1 MGSILQD
8 MMGML
13 SRKDSV
19 TPKADDLM
27 TLARYPNPQE
37 RLKPRPTLRTELV
50 TMAKLKTYMTTGD
63 AGGVVKT
70 LTTVGTTGPSTLV
83 GSVLN
88 VPNYG
93 GTQTLSIAGQVLSL
107 TSGGSVTLPDEYVNS
122 AVFNGAT
129 DLLTLNRVSGG
140 SIQIDMNRKDV
151 NEYVNLTLI
160 EASTAAPV
168 QLPAAAQGQ
177 LFVVANA
184 GAGANAT
191 VNLPNASAT
200 AWVFRKITVT
210 TNGTTSASR
219 TLTLNAAGSE
229 EINGAGT
236 LVLDK
241 LYASVTLWS
250 DGTNWIV
257 LSSSQVTVV

>member
-8 MMGML
+8 MMGMA
-13 SRKDSV
+13 SRKDTV
-19 TPKADDLM
+19 TPKADDLL

-37 RLKPRPTLRTELV
+37 KLKPRPSLRTELI
-50 TMAKLKTYMTTGD
+50 TMAKLKTFINEGDGGGLVKSLTTTGTS
-63 AGGVVKT
+63 GV
-70 LTTVGTTGPSTLV
+70 STLV
-83 GSVLN
+83 SGVLN
-88 VPNYG
+88 VPSYAN
-93 GTQTLSIAGQVLSL
+93 SI
-107 TSGGSVTLPDEYVNS
+107 EYVNS
-122 AVFNGAT
+122 AAFDGAT
-129 DLLTLNRVSGG
+129 DLLTLNRVSGD

>member
-1 MGSILQD
+1 MSNLLQD

-13 SRKDSV
+13 SRKMTV
-19 TPKADDLM
+19 TPKGDDYM
-27 TLARYPNPQE
+27 SLARYPNPQE
-37 RLKPRPTLRTELV
+37 RMKPNPKIQTELV
-50 TMAKLKTYMTTGD
+50 KISDLKTFMD
-63 AGGVVKT
+63 
-70 LTTVGTTGPSTLV
+70 S
-83 GSVLN
+83 GSSS
-88 VPNYG
+88 
-93 GTQTLSIAGQVLSL
+93 QQLSIAGQVLSL

-122 AVFNGAT
+122 AVFDGAT
-129 DLLTLNRVSGG
+129 DKITLTRVSGDT
-140 SIQIDMNRKDV
+140 IQIDMNRKDV

-160 EASTAAPV
+160 EANTAAPV
-168 QLPAAAQGQ
+168 QLPVNAQGQ

-210 TNGTTSASR
+210 TNGTTSSSR

-236 LVLDK
+236 IVLDK
-241 LYASVTLWS
+241 LYASVTIWS

-257 LSSSQVTVV
+257 LSASQVTVV

>member
-1 MGSILQD
+1 MSTILQD

-13 SRKDSV
+13 KRNGTV
-19 TPKADDLM
+19 TPQADNYI
-27 TLARYPNPQE
+27 TVARYPNPQE
-37 RLKPRPTLRTELV
+37 RLKPAPKLQTELV
-50 TMAKLKTYMTTGD
+50 TLAKLKTFFN
-63 AGGVVKT
+63 AGGDK
-70 LTTVGTTGPSTLV
+70 
-83 GSVLN
+83 
-88 VPNYG
+88 
-93 GTQTLSIAGQVLSL
+93 QTLSIAGQVLSL
-107 TSGGSVTLPDEYVNS
+107 TNGGSVTLPDEYVNS

-129 DLLTLNRVSGG
+129 DLLTLTRVGG
-140 SIQIDMNRKDV
+140 TAIQIDMNRKDV
-151 NEYVNLTLI
+151 NEYVNFTLI
-160 EASTAAPV
+160 EANTAAPV
-168 QLPAAAQGQ
+168 QLPVAAQGQ
-177 LFVVANA
+177 LFIVASA

-236 LVLDK
+236 LVLNK

-250 DGTNWIV
+250 DGTNWII

>member
-1 MGSILQD
+1 MSTILQD

-13 SRKDSV
+13 KRNGTV
-19 TPKADDLM
+19 TPQADNYI
-27 TLARYPNPQE
+27 TVARYPNPQE
-37 RLKPRPTLRTELV
+37 RLKPAPKLQTELV
-50 TMAKLKTYMTTGD
+50 TLAKLKTFFN
-63 AGGVVKT
+63 AGGDI
-70 LTTVGTTGPSTLV
+70 
-83 GSVLN
+83 
-88 VPNYG
+88 
-93 GTQTLSIAGQVLSL
+93 QQLSIAGQVLSL
-107 TSGGSVTLPDEYVNS
+107 TNGGSVTLPDEYVNA
-122 AVFNGAT
+122 AVFDGAT
-129 DLLTLNRVSGG
+129 DKITLTRVSG
-140 SIQIDMNRKDV
+140 STIQIDMNRKDV

>member
-1 MGSILQD
+1 MSTILQD

-13 SRKDSV
+13 KRNGTV
-19 TPKADDLM
+19 TPKSDNYI

-37 RLKPRPTLRTELV
+37 RLKPAPKLQTELV
-50 TMAKLKTYMTTGD
+50 TLSQLKTFFNAG
-63 AGGVVKT
+63 AGGDK
-70 LTTVGTTGPSTLV
+70 
-83 GSVLN
+83 
-88 VPNYG
+88 
-93 GTQTLSIAGQVLSL
+93 QQLSLAGQVLSL
-107 TSGGSVTLPDEYVNS
+107 TNGGSVTLPDEYVNS

-129 DLLTLNRVSGG
+129 DFLTLTRVGG
-140 SIQIDMNRKDV
+140 TAIQIDMNRKDV
-151 NEYVNLTLI
+151 NEYVNFTLI
-160 EASTAAPV
+160 EANTAAPV
-168 QLPAAAQGQ
+168 QLPVAAQGQ
-177 LFVVANA
+177 LFIVASA

-236 LVLDK
+236 LVLNK

-250 DGTNWIV
+250 DGTNWII

>member
-1 MGSILQD
+1 MSTILQD

-13 SRKDSV
+13 KRNGTV
-19 TPKADDLM
+19 TPQADNYI
-27 TLARYPNPQE
+27 TVARYPNPQE
-37 RLKPRPTLRTELV
+37 RLKPAPKLQTELV
-50 TMAKLKTYMTTGD
+50 TLAKLKTFFN
-63 AGGVVKT
+63 AGGDI
-70 LTTVGTTGPSTLV
+70 
-83 GSVLN
+83 
-88 VPNYG
+88 
-93 GTQTLSIAGQVLSL
+93 QQLSIAGQVLSL
-107 TSGGSVTLPDEYVNS
+107 TNGGSVTLPDEYVNA
-122 AVFNGAT
+122 AVFDGAT
-129 DLLTLNRVSGG
+129 DKITLTRVSG
-140 SIQIDMNRKDV
+140 STIQIDMNRKDV
-151 NEYVNLTLI
+151 NEYVNFTLI
-160 EASTAAPV
+160 EANTAAPV
-168 QLPAAAQGQ
+168 QLPVAAQGQ
-177 LFVVANA
+177 LFIVASA

-229 EINGAGT
+229 NINGAGT

>member
-1 MGSILQD
+1 MSTILQD

-13 SRKDSV
+13 KRNGTV
-19 TPKADDLM
+19 TPQADNYI
-27 TLARYPNPQE
+27 TVARYPNPQE
-37 RLKPRPTLRTELV
+37 RLKPAPKLQTELV
-50 TMAKLKTYMTTGD
+50 TLAKLKTFFN
-63 AGGVVKT
+63 AGGDI
-70 LTTVGTTGPSTLV
+70 
-83 GSVLN
+83 
-88 VPNYG
+88 
-93 GTQTLSIAGQVLSL
+93 QQLSIAGQVLSL
-107 TSGGSVTLPDEYVNS
+107 TNGGSVTLPDEYVNA
-122 AVFNGAT
+122 AVFDGAT
-129 DLLTLNRVSGG
+129 DKITLTRVSG
-140 SIQIDMNRKDV
+140 STIQIDMNRKDV

-160 EASTAAPV
+160 EANTAAPV
-168 QLPAAAQGQ
+168 QLPVAAQGQ
-177 LFVVANA
+177 LFIVASA

-229 EINGAGT
+229 NINGAGT

>member
-1 MGSILQD
+1 MSTILQD

-13 SRKDSV
+13 KRNGTV
-19 TPKADDLM
+19 TPQADNYI
-27 TLARYPNPQE
+27 TVARYPNPQE
-37 RLKPRPTLRTELV
+37 RLKPAPKLQTELV
-50 TMAKLKTYMTTGD
+50 TLAKLKTFFN
-63 AGGVVKT
+63 AGGDI
-70 LTTVGTTGPSTLV
+70 
-83 GSVLN
+83 
-88 VPNYG
+88 
-93 GTQTLSIAGQVLSL
+93 QQLSIAGQVLSL
-107 TSGGSVTLPDEYVNS
+107 TNGGSVTLPDEYVNA
-122 AVFNGAT
+122 AVFDGAT
-129 DLLTLNRVSGG
+129 DKITLTRVSG
-140 SIQIDMNRKDV
+140 STIQIDMNRKDV

-160 EASTAAPV
+160 EANTAAPV

-236 LVLDK
+236 LVLNK

-250 DGTNWIV
+250 DGTNWII

>member
-1 MGSILQD
+1 MSTILQD

-13 SRKDSV
+13 KRNGTV
-19 TPKADDLM
+19 TPQADNYI
-27 TLARYPNPQE
+27 TVARYPNPQE
-37 RLKPRPTLRTELV
+37 RLKPAPKLQTELV
-50 TMAKLKTYMTTGD
+50 TLAKLKTFFN
-63 AGGVVKT
+63 AGGDI
-70 LTTVGTTGPSTLV
+70 
-83 GSVLN
+83 
-88 VPNYG
+88 
-93 GTQTLSIAGQVLSL
+93 QQLSIAGQVLSL
-107 TSGGSVTLPDEYVNS
+107 TNGGSVTLPDEYVNA
-122 AVFNGAT
+122 AVFDGAT
-129 DLLTLNRVSGG
+129 DKITLTRVSG
-140 SIQIDMNRKDV
+140 STIQIDMNRKDV

-160 EASTAAPV
+160 EANTAAPV

-177 LFVVANA
+177 LFIVASA

-236 LVLDK
+236 LVLNK

>member
-1 MGSILQD
+1 MSTILQD

-13 SRKDSV
+13 KRNGTV
-19 TPKADDLM
+19 TPQADNYI
-27 TLARYPNPQE
+27 TVARYPNPQE
-37 RLKPRPTLRTELV
+37 RLKPAPKLQTELV
-50 TMAKLKTYMTTGD
+50 TLAKLKTFFN
-63 AGGVVKT
+63 AGGDI
-70 LTTVGTTGPSTLV
+70 
-83 GSVLN
+83 
-88 VPNYG
+88 
-93 GTQTLSIAGQVLSL
+93 QQLSIAGQVLSL
-107 TSGGSVTLPDEYVNS
+107 TNGGSVTLPDEYVNA
-122 AVFNGAT
+122 AVFDGAT
-129 DLLTLNRVSGG
+129 DKITLTRVSG
-140 SIQIDMNRKDV
+140 STIQIDMNRKDV

-160 EASTAAPV
+160 EANTAAPV
-168 QLPAAAQGQ
+168 QLPVAAQGQ
-177 LFVVANA
+177 LFIVASA

-219 TLTLNAAGSE
+219 TLTLNAAGTE
-229 EINGAGT
+229 NINGAGT

>member
-1 MGSILQD
+1 MSTILQD

-13 SRKDSV
+13 KRNGTV
-19 TPKADDLM
+19 TPQADNYI
-27 TLARYPNPQE
+27 TVARYPNPQE
-37 RLKPRPTLRTELV
+37 RLKPAPKLQTELV
-50 TMAKLKTYMTTGD
+50 TLAKLKTFFN
-63 AGGVVKT
+63 AGGDI
-70 LTTVGTTGPSTLV
+70 
-83 GSVLN
+83 
-88 VPNYG
+88 
-93 GTQTLSIAGQVLSL
+93 QQLSIAGQVLSL
-107 TSGGSVTLPDEYVNS
+107 TSGGSVTLPDEYVNA
-122 AVFNGAT
+122 AVFDGAT
-129 DLLTLNRVSGG
+129 DKITLTRVSG
-140 SIQIDMNRKDV
+140 STIQIDMNRKDV
-151 NEYVNLTLI
+151 NEYVNFTLI
-160 EASTAAPV
+160 EANTAAPV
-168 QLPAAAQGQ
+168 QLPVAAQGQ
-177 LFVVANA
+177 LFVVASA